1 MAQTIT
7 LAAQPRDRAGKGAAR
22 SLRRDGRVPGVI
34 YGGKQPPVMISVE
47 LLELNRLLKDPGFMT
62 HIFEVTTGTE
72 SHRVLPRD
80 VQLHPV
86 TDEAEH
92 LDFLRVSDDTTVNIE
107 VPVQFINEGASPG
120 LKIGGVLNVVRHAVE
135 LVCRAD
141 AIPDSLVVDL
151 TGWNVGDTIHIS
163 AVTLPEG
170 VRPAITDRD
179 FTVATI
185 AAPSG
190 LVSSATEGGGEE
202 DAG

>member
-62 HIFEVTTGTE
+62 HLFEVTVGDQA
-72 SHRVLPRD
+72 HRVLPRD

-92 LDFLRVSDDTTVNIE
+92 LDFLRVSEDTTVNIE
-107 VPVQFINEGASPG
+107 VPVQFVNEGASPG
-120 LKIGGVLNVVRHAVE
+120 LKVGGVLNVVRHAVE
-135 LVCRAD
+135 LVCRAGS
-141 AIPDSLVVDL
+141 IPDALVVDL

-163 AVTLPEG
+163 AVALPDG

-190 LVSSATEGGGEE
+190 MASESAEDSGEDE
-202 DAG
+202 AG